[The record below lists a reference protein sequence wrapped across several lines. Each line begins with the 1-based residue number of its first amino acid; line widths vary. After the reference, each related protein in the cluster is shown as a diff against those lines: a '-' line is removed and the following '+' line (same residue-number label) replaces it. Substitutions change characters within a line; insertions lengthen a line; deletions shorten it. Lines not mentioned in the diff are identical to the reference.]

1 MKPSHAFGFEVSPA
15 RVRRAT
21 TILQRSVPG
30 IHEVLPTTV
39 RIGHIRAVENCV
51 YVNIHVED
59 GTEAHEV
66 GYAKGLL
73 HCAMLQNGVLCRCF
87 LDNLPRKQV
96 DTNK

>member
-15 RVRRAT
+15 RVRRAV
-21 TILQRSVPG
+21 TILQRSVSG
-30 IHEVLPTTV
+30 IHEVLPKTV

-51 YVNIHVED
+51 YVDIHAED

-66 GYAKGLL
+66 GYAKGL
-73 HCAMLQNGVLCRCF
+73 LQNGVLCRCF